1 MIAIRTTEEIELIR
15 ESGRLVAGALD
26 LAAGLIVRGTTT
38 GELDSEI
45 ENFIRSHDASPEF
58 KGFHGYPA
66 SICAS
71 VNEEVVHGIP
81 GTRRLEDGDIVGID
95 VGVRKGGYI
104 ADAARTFAVGEVPD
118 ETIRLLDVTKR
129 SLETGLGVVRAGVHL
144 TDVSHAIQGVVEEAG
159 YTVVRE
165 LAGHGVGTELHEP
178 PEIPNFGPSGYGP
191 VLGAGMVLAIEPMVN
206 AGGPVIE
213 TLADGWTVVT
223 ADRKLSAHFEHTVV
237 VTEDGAE
244 ILTVAGIKAA

>member
-26 LAAGLIVRGTTT
+26 LAAGLIERGATT

-66 SICAS
+66 SICTS

-95 VGVRKGGYI
+95 VGVRKNGYI
-104 ADAARTFAVGEVPD
+104 ADAARTFAVGEVPE
-118 ETIRLLDVTKR
+118 ETTRLLDVTQR
-129 SLETGLGVVRAGVHL
+129 ALEAGLGTVRAGVHL

-178 PEIPNFGPSGYGP
+178 PEIPNFGPPGYGP
-191 VLGAGMVLAIEPMVN
+191 ILGTGMVLAIEPMVN
-206 AGGPVIE
+206 AGGPAVE
-213 TLADGWTVVT
+213 TLEDGWTVVT
-223 ADRKLSAHFEHTVV
+223 EDRKLSAHFEHTVV
-237 VTEDGAE
+237 VTDDGAD
-244 ILTVAGIKAA
+244 ILTVAGDGAA